1 VKSVDDA
8 GSSASVDFDEGQMA
22 ERIERARE
30 RRPAR
35 RLDEDEGDVERIRRQ
50 HRRARGFDVAQQR
63 EWIVS
68 RRRSRLSRATVDGRR
83 GVDSVDARAP
93 TRREEHADDAARL
106 AAPRVDDLAKP
117 ALDGSRVDVS
127 ERLIE
132 DVDDAVGASV
142 RRGATRRVRR
152 GAARIEKPS
161 ARARAGARASPPSS
175 SPSERSSAHDITPKS
190 IPIVRVARQSSLAS
204 AFAHPRRRRDSA
216 KNRRT
221 SAVFPHPLAPAVA
234 NVATAPTALASDAQ
248 NALSASRA
256 VVGSRAS
263 ARARRTRRA

>member
-1 VKSVDDA
+1 
-8 GSSASVDFDEGQMA
+8 MA

-63 EWIVS
+63 EWIIS

-152 GAARIEKPS
+152 VRAAVCDETRGVCLYSGHKS
-161 ARARAGARASPPSS
+161 LGFGAR
-175 SPSERSSAHDITPKS
+175 RH
-190 IPIVRVARQSSLAS
+190 R
-204 AFAHPRRRRDSA
+204 
-216 KNRRT
+216 
-221 SAVFPHPLAPAVA
+221 
-234 NVATAPTALASDAQ
+234 
-248 NALSASRA
+248 
-256 VVGSRAS
+256 
-263 ARARRTRRA
+263 